1 MELEI
6 IRKKLDQLDEQL
18 MTILAE
24 RQSYLGDV
32 ARYKKAHNLPLYQP
46 EREKQILEAKL
57 ALAKKLELDSE
68 MVEKIFAAILESS
81 KKTQAKV
88 L

>member
-6 IRKKLDQLDEQL
+6 IRKKIDELDGQL
-18 MTILAE
+18 MGLLAE
-24 RQSYLGDV
+24 RQACSGDV

-46 EREKQILEAKL
+46 EREKQMLEAKL
-57 ALAKKLELDSE
+57 ALAKKLELDPA
-68 MVEKIFAAILESS
+68 MVEKIFAAIIEGS
-81 KKTQAKV
+81 KKIQMKV